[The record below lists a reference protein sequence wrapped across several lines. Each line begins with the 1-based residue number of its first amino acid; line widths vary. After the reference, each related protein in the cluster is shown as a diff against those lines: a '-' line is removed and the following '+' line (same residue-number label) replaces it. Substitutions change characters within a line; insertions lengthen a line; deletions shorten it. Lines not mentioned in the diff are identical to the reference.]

1 MKSRVKLK
9 NSATLILCASLGLS
23 AMNVHA
29 SEDVKV
35 LLEIL
40 LEKGVITQEE
50 FDKKLKKVAE
60 AQEIKEF
67 NQAQDIRKVSK
78 ELEQRAQTKETFKSK
93 FTTEFYGQVSSGYYS
108 ENGVGAAGTSH
119 VNGLSDQPKA
129 ENRLG
134 LLITRELDSD
144 FTAGVRVESGF
155 SVRTGGLGK
164 DSAGT
169 GTGVNPIFDR
179 EANIRGDSKTYGS
192 LILGRG
198 ANLQEALNRD
208 FDARSNWNFGGLKTV
223 GRYVG
228 FHSASGIN
236 RADKMIRYISP
247 EYKGLKFDGG
257 ISFGGV
263 TNDTAKNT
271 SYFWGGRYKK
281 DDLEIGCNHIEARL
295 SATSNLVNNRV
306 DFLAAKY
313 TLSNWTFNAGYVISR
328 NPTKNISEEYLA
340 TASGKSDADTF
351 FTGAVYR
358 FTPELSANFGWY
370 QVTDKFTSDGKNSLN
385 MTATGLMWTPYK
397 DWDFFVDYAHAMRKA
412 NATGGFAIY
421 DKFAPDT
428 SASGTLSDSK
438 KNQSGVSIGTQ
449 FKF

>member
-9 NSATLILCASLGLS
+9 KSATLILCASLGLS

-108 ENGVGAAGTSH
+108 ENGVGAVGTSH

-169 GTGVNPIFDR
+169 GTGATPIFDR

-281 DDLEIGCNHIEARL
+281 DDLEIGYNHIEARL

-313 TLSNWTFNAGYVISR
+313 TLSNWTLNAGYVISR
-328 NPTKNISEEYLA
+328 NPTRSGEYSGTSA
-340 TASGKSDADTF
+340 GGKSDADTF

-385 MTATGLMWTPYK
+385 MTATGLMYTPYK
-397 DWDFFVDYAHAMRKA
+397 DWDFFIDYAHSMRKT
-412 NATGGFAIY
+412 NATGAFAIY

-428 SASGTLSDSK
+428 NDAVTLSDSK